1 MEIRTLSRA
10 AQILSSVNAESSGAT
25 LSDVVNSVAL
35 SKATTHRFLR
45 ALVEID
51 FLSHEPDRGTYRIG
65 PALLRFGASA
75 MQYHDLK
82 AAARPYLE
90 EAQLATGESATLV
103 VPSGE
108 QRLTLDVVLS
118 GQELRAAPEIGG
130 LKPIYEGAAGK
141 AMLAWYRQSEL
152 DAVYESLALQHP
164 ASRGGAKLRRLKR
177 DMNEIRERGY
187 AISVGESVRGEAASA
202 APIFGKS
209 GKVVGSLN
217 VSGPELRMPESTL
230 RKNGKMLAAGAA
242 SLSKSLKLRWA
253 E

>member
-10 AQILSSVNAESSGAT
+10 ARILSSVNAEASGTT

-75 MQYHDLK
+75 TQYHDLK

-90 EAQLATGESATLV
+90 EAQATTGESATLV

-152 DAVYESLALQHP
+152 DAVYRSPALQRL
-164 ASRGGAKLRRLKR
+164 ASRAGARFKRLKR
-177 DMNEIRERGY
+177 DLNDVRERGY
-187 AISVGESVRGEAASA
+187 ATSVGESVRGEAASA
-202 APIFGKS
+202 APIFGRSEKII
-209 GKVVGSLN
+209 GSLN

-230 RKNGKMLAAGAA
+230 RKNGKLLAAAA
-242 SLSKSLKLRWA
+242 ATLSKSLKLG
-253 E
+253 